1 MSNSVRRH
9 QLACLPNSV
18 ASVLLAVTLTG
29 AVLPASAR
37 TSAASREHAAV
48 FLARGNKRAVEAA
61 APAPAAGGCSAACKE
76 ANKVWAEAA
85 KAEALRVELAVN
97 ATRERF
103 IAEEKQLSD
112 EVRNQVTAAGSS
124 SSQNLRTSLGS
135 AIKVEAEALKKA
147 VALSGQQVVAA
158 EQTRFDEMARHQQEL
173 ALAVQQGIVKHG
185 YEVAAEETPKYAKKA
200 GESFKGF
207 EKKIEG
213 SFMNISQ
220 AWTATYNESETAA
233 KAGWNSWSKA
243 NNALNATWL
252 NITGS
257 FAKTNA
263 AAAVAQGLGPDLRW
277 IDQAVRMQSDLQAA
291 ATAAAQSA
299 STEGIDAQRM
309 ADRVSAIVQGNSD
322 ALPKLQL
329 MLDDVETQANEANV
343 AATTTESSD

>member
-1 MSNSVRRH
+1 MSNSLRRH

-18 ASVLLAVTLTG
+18 ASVLLAVTL
-29 AVLPASAR
+29 AVSALSADAR
-37 TSAASREHAAV
+37 TSATPRVIRPV
-48 FLARGNKRAVEAA
+48 FLSRGGERAFA
-61 APAPAAGGCSAACKE
+61 APAPAAAGGCSAACKE
-76 ANKVWAEAA
+76 ANKIWKEAA
-85 KAEALRVELAVN
+85 KAEALRVQLAVN
-97 ATRERF
+97 ATRTRF
-103 IAEEKQLSD
+103 IAETKQLSE

-124 SSQNLRTSLGS
+124 SSNNLRASLGS
-135 AIKVEAEALKKA
+135 AIKAEAGALKKA
-147 VALSGQQVVAA
+147 VALSGQQVMAA

-185 YEVAAEETPKYAKKA
+185 YKVAAEETPKWAKKA

-213 SFMNISQ
+213 SFINISQ
-220 AWTATYNESETAA
+220 AWNASYKESQIAA

-243 NNALNATWL
+243 HNALNETWS

-277 IDQAVRMQSDLQAA
+277 IKQAVRMQADLQAA
-291 ATAAAQSA
+291 AHAAAHAA
-299 STEGIDAQRM
+299 SFEAVEAQEM
-309 ADRVSAIVQGNSD
+309 ADKVSAVVQGNTD
-322 ALPKLQL
+322 ALPKLEA

-343 AATTTESSD
+343 AATSESSD